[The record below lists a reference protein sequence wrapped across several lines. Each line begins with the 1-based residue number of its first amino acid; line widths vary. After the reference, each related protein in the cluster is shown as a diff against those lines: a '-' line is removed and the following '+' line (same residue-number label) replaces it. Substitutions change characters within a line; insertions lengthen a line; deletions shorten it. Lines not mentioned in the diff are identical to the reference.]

1 MNIAVF
7 SDIHGNYVA
16 LQAVIDYAIN
26 QGADTFVFLGDYV
39 GELAYPQKTMEM
51 LYSLREK
58 YRCFFIRGNKEDYWL
73 KYKAKGERGWK
84 EFNSTTGAL
93 YYTYHNLKPRD
104 LDFFMS
110 LSYKEEIEFDG
121 LPQITICHGSP
132 QKVNEKLLPDSEN
145 TFVVMDNNVSDY
157 ILCGHT
163 HVQGKIEHNGKKVL
177 NPGAVG
183 ISHHCKGKAQ
193 FMMLRGASETWV
205 YEFVSLEYDTE
216 KVILD
221 LYSSGLSEKAPY
233 WCKVSENLLRT
244 GEIAH
249 GEVLERAMTLCKKKY
264 GECSWPNIPEECW
277 QGAVSEM
284 LR

>member
-1 MNIAVF
+1 
-7 SDIHGNYVA
+7 
-16 LQAVIDYAIN
+16 
-26 QGADTFVFLGDYV
+26 
-39 GELAYPQKTMEM
+39 
-51 LYSLREK
+51 
-58 YRCFFIRGNKEDYWL
+58 
-73 KYKAKGERGWK
+73 
-84 EFNSTTGAL
+84 
-93 YYTYHNLKPRD
+93 
-104 LDFFMS
+104 MS

-264 GECSWPNIPEECW
+264 GECSWPNIPEE
-277 QGAVSEM
+277 M
-284 LR
+284 LARCGK